1 MVFAILLVC
10 PSCLTVSMWDH
21 VGRADPRLVAVQ
33 IDGVTLKSFDV
44 AYCGELVHL
53 EVSSDDRIPS
63 SQPGLREHRWEAV
76 VTTVEPEPPPHDP
89 KAPVPTDVP
98 INEWGALAT
107 LSWDSATGTAR
118 VKIGEFAADRRFIVS
133 GVAEAHIPKRG
144 ARASTIAF
152 ATLATPV
159 TLAIDIVLTPVYL
172 IALL

>member
-1 MVFAILLVC
+1 MG
-10 PSCLTVSMWDH
+10 SGGDD
-21 VGRADPRLVAVQ
+21 GRPRAAAARPE
-33 IDGVTLKSFDV
+33 GARAPDV
-44 AYCGELVHL
+44 A
-53 EVSSDDRIPS
+53 
-63 SQPGLREHRWEAV
+63 
-76 VTTVEPEPPPHDP
+76 
-89 KAPVPTDVP
+89 

-118 VKIGEFAADRRFIVS
+118 LRIGEFAADRRFIVS

-172 IALL
+172 IAPIVSLAGGGQARGPTTRRDPTITPPSPLPSM